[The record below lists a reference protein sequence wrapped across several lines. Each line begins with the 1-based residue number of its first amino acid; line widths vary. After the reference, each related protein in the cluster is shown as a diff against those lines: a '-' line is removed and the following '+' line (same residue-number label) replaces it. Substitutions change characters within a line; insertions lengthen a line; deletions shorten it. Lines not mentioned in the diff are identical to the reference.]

1 MIAIR
6 KNIIHALI
14 RLYRNGRI
22 FVPDVLLWLRR
33 EVGRADF
40 AGRNIELKSG
50 ETGQTLNSGLA
61 MIHNQLLV
69 TINGGKR
76 FVQIADVKS
85 IGHTVFSSRSAA
97 SEKQPQKKTREYEGK
112 EEEVLDAAL
121 DDGKKV

>member
-22 FVPDVLLWLRR
+22 FVPNVLLWLRR

-85 IGHTVFSSRSAA
+85 IGHTVFSSRS
-97 SEKQPQKKTREYEGK
+97 SEKQPQKHKTREYEGK